1 MSIGAFAVD
10 GLDLAIAQRATDP
23 RIRVRIYNCGAEMKA
38 TIHRLCF
45 IETSRASAF
54 AVCQRALARAFPPKT
69 QAAKGGLFF
78 EVVELWL

>member
-1 MSIGAFAVD
+1 MSIRAFAVD
-10 GLDLAIAQRATDP
+10 GLDLALAPRATGP

-45 IETSRASAF
+45 IENIPSVGIRGLSA
-54 AVCQRALARAFPPKT
+54 CARAFPPKT

-78 EVVELWL
+78 EVAELWL